1 MAICHIVK
9 ANKIIITW
17 LLELKGKNM
26 TEAEIRSILGSN
38 LKRYRNYRK
47 FSQAEL
53 AEKLDISIPF
63 LSDVENGR
71 KWISPITLVK
81 FASALNIEP
90 YELFQPE
97 NIPYPEMTT
106 ALTNWSNDI
115 VDAVNQAVKD
125 IQACYLTQKNEPPE
139 E

>member
-1 MAICHIVK
+1 
-9 ANKIIITW
+9 
-17 LLELKGKNM
+17 M
-26 TEAEIRSILGSN
+26 TEDEIRSILGTN

-53 AEKLDISIPF
+53 AEMLDISIPF

-71 KWISPITLVK
+71 KWISPNTLAK

-90 YELFQPE
+90 YELFKPE
-97 NIPYPEMTT
+97 NTSSSEITN

-115 VDAVNQAVKD
+115 VEAVAQTVKK
-125 IQACYLTQKNEPPE
+125 IHNCYLP
-139 E
+139 

>member
-1 MAICHIVK
+1 
-9 ANKIIITW
+9 
-17 LLELKGKNM
+17 M
-26 TEAEIRSILGSN
+26 TEAEIRAVFGSN

-71 KWISPITLVK
+71 KWISPMTLAK

-90 YELFQPE
+90 YELFKSEKTVSPE
-97 NIPYPEMTT
+97 IKTD
-106 ALTNWSNDI
+106 LTNWSNDI
-115 VDAVNQAVKD
+115 VEAVAQTVKN
-125 IQACYLTQKNEPPE
+125 IKTCYLSQKNVPPKN
-139 E
+139 

>member
-1 MAICHIVK
+1 
-9 ANKIIITW
+9 
-17 LLELKGKNM
+17 M
-26 TEAEIRSILGSN
+26 TDTEIRSIFGSN

-71 KWISPITLVK
+71 KWISPVTLVK

-90 YELFQPE
+90 YELFKPE
-97 NIPYPEMTT
+97 NAMSPEMTT

-115 VDAVNQAVKD
+115 VEAVAQAVKN
-125 IQACYLTQKNEPPE
+125 IQTCYLIQSNIPPE
-139 E
+139 N

>member
-1 MAICHIVK
+1 
-9 ANKIIITW
+9 
-17 LLELKGKNM
+17 M
-26 TEAEIRSILGSN
+26 TEAEIRGILSVN

-53 AEKLDISIPF
+53 AEKLDISIPY

-71 KWISPITLVK
+71 KWISPLTLVK

-90 YELFQPE
+90 YELFKPE
-97 NIPYPEMTT
+97 NTLSPEITT

-115 VDAVNQAVKD
+115 VEAVSQTVKD
-125 IQACYLTQKNEPPE
+125 INTCYLTRANDSPE
-139 E
+139 N